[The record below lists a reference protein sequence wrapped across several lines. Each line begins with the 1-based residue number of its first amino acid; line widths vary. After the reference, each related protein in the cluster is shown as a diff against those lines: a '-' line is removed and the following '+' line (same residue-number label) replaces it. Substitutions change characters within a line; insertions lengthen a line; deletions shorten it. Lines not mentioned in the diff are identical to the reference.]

1 MSAPQGL
8 YGLMADF
15 ETSEELLAGARR
27 TYEAGYRRIEAY
39 TPLHVEGLSEALGK
53 GHTWVP
59 LIVLLGGLTGCF
71 GGFFLQYWI
80 ATMDYAINV
89 GGRPLNSW
97 PSFIPV
103 TFELTVLIG
112 SLSAFLGFFFLC
124 RLPRPYH
131 PVFNV
136 PKFEKATDN
145 RFFLCIEA
153 TDPNFS
159 PEGTRKFLSGL
170 NPYGIYDVE
179 E

>member
-112 SLSAFLGFFFLC
+112 ALAGVIGMFALC
-124 RLPRPYH
+124 GLPMPYH

-136 PKFEKATDN
+136 PEFVRVSRD
-145 RFFLCIEA
+145 RFFLLIEA
-153 TDPNFS
+153 ADP
-159 PEGTRKFLSGL
+159 KFDLAETSDFLRGL
-170 NPYGIYDVE
+170 GAASVLEVPP
-179 E
+179 